1 MAIRP
6 PKWPGCLMLSPAARR
21 SLALPSAL
29 AVQDS
34 GPAVP
39 PHCGLPLVTLGIY
52 DELHLFTFMYLLL
65 ADQIF
70 AFHWTNIL
78 SYILLYIFQKQLQLY
93 FKQQMF
99 PFVLSFLILFLLFI
113 KSLST
118 ALVPVTTSGCA
129 NTLTP

>member
-1 MAIRP
+1 
-6 PKWPGCLMLSPAARR
+6 MLLPAARG
-21 SLALPSAL
+21 SHALPSAL

-34 GPAVP
+34 GPAVQ
-39 PHCGLPLVTLGIY
+39 PHCGLPLGTLRIY
-52 DELHLFTFMYLLL
+52 DDLHLFTFMYLLL

-70 AFHWTNIL
+70 AFHWANIL
-78 SYILLYIFQKQLQLY
+78 SYILLYIFQKYLQLY

-113 KSLST
+113 KFVSM
-118 ALVPVTTSGCA
+118 ALVPVATSGCA